1 MFYEDQRAIQEY
13 ALRGTEE
20 CERVVYFVSATIQQH
35 FYTVPEIVRDF
46 IVNGVDAKYAFRNK
60 KNTIRWVQENAH
72 DLWLY
77 ANLFEGREVNH
88 ALHYFTQIP
97 GLGLVKAGFL
107 AQLLTGKG
115 GCIDIHNAKLYGVDL
130 SQVNITGKE
139 KLETKERKIDCYV
152 KTCEDIGGSQYLWDE
167 WCAFVASKY
176 PTRFK
181 DAEDVSKLHVSAIT
195 QEIP

>member
-20 CERVVYFVSATIQQH
+20 CNRVVYFVSATIQQH
-35 FYTVPEIVRDF
+35 LYTVPGIVREF
-46 IVNGVDAKYAFRNK
+46 ILLGKDSKYAFGSK
-60 KNTIRWVQENAH
+60 KETILWAQDNAH

-77 ANLFEGREVNH
+77 VNLFDGREVNH

-97 GLGLVKAGFL
+97 GIGLVKAGFL

-115 GCIDIHNAKLYGVDL
+115 GCIDVHNAKLYGVDL
-130 SQVNITGKE
+130 SKLKITAKE
-139 KLETKERKIDCYV
+139 KPETKERKIDLYV
-152 KTCEDIGGSQYLWDE
+152 KTCENIGGSQYLWDE

-176 PTRFK
+176 PTKFK

-195 QEIP
+195 QGV